1 MNSAYV
7 IAPLR
12 YRRIYSLPSDY
23 FRSSERR
30 KTKFRPIMKGHLPSL
45 NALRAFEAAARHQS
59 ITKAAEELHVTP
71 AAVRHLVRNLEDD
84 LGVKLL
90 RRTSGRMITTEKAM
104 ADLKSLNI
112 AFDLISEAASKLHD
126 GGEWQ
131 TLTARVGP
139 SLAASWLV
147 PRLYRYKETNPNIEL
162 RLDATTNPVDFTSK
176 DIDIAIGYGRDRTYS
191 GLHAK
196 LLFAQEIYPVC
207 SPKLLSGTNALK
219 QPDDLR
225 HHTLLYEDW
234 IIEDG
239 SWPDWSIWLEAANV
253 TGIEASRG
261 PRFPQQ
267 SLATQ
272 AAAQGQG
279 VALESTV
286 LVDNNLLTGRLVR
299 PFEFSL
305 KTDVGI
311 YIFCPSETIDTP
323 KVAVFRDWL
332 LAEMSR

>member
-1 MNSAYV
+1 
-7 IAPLR
+7 
-12 YRRIYSLPSDY
+12 
-23 FRSSERR
+23 
-30 KTKFRPIMKGHLPSL
+30 MKGHLPSL

>member
-1 MNSAYV
+1 
-7 IAPLR
+7 
-12 YRRIYSLPSDY
+12 
-23 FRSSERR
+23 
-30 KTKFRPIMKGHLPSL
+30 MKEHLPSL

-90 RRTSGRMITTEKAM
+90 RRTSGRMIPTEKAV
-104 ADLKSLNI
+104 AGLKSLNV
-112 AFDLISEAASKLHD
+112 AFNSISEAASKLRD

-147 PRLYRYKETNPNIEL
+147 PRLYRFKEANPNIEL
-162 RLDATTNPVDFTSK
+162 RLDVTTNPFDFTSK
-176 DIDIAIGYGRDRTYS
+176 DIDIAIGCGRDRTYP

-196 LLFAQEIYPVC
+196 LLFAQEVYPVC
-207 SPKLLSGTNALK
+207 SPKLLRGTNALK

-225 HHTLLYEDW
+225 HHTLLHEDW

-239 SWPDWSIWLEAANV
+239 SWPDWSAWLEAAQV
-253 TGIEASRG
+253 SGIDASRG

-279 VALESTV
+279 VALGSTV
-286 LVDNNLLTGRLVR
+286 LVDDDLLTGRLVK
-299 PFEFSL
+299 PFDLAL
-305 KTDVGI
+305 KSDLGI
-311 YIFCPSETIDTP
+311 YIFCPAETVDTP
-323 KVAVFRDWL
+323 KVAAFRDWL
-332 LAEMSR
+332 LAERSR